1 MDHGFAMLNN
11 QSLFFPFS
19 PILCFPRN
27 HHVFFP
33 PSGRACR
40 EIQGVQLGAVGEKVQ
55 PKAVHLIRC
64 LLELISKPQA
74 PQDPCA
80 RGQT

>member
-27 HHVFFP
+27 HHVFFHP
-33 PSGRACR
+33 
-40 EIQGVQLGAVGEKVQ
+40 V
-55 PKAVHLIRC
+55 AVHAGRFKEFSSVPLAKKCSR
-64 LLELISKPQA
+64 KPS
-74 PQDPCA
+74 
-80 RGQT
+80 T